1 VSGQRLMR
9 WLARRGHRQQVVLR
23 GMLVLLACVLLL
35 AMAVEAFGATPASLH
50 NATEP
55 VQVITEATLQT
66 ASGERQVQLPHVLEP
81 GDFDPQG
88 SRVYYRLKVKVQDPN
103 VLRAIYIQKMARSG
117 RIMLNDRD
125 SGSCGR
131 LLLQFTRCHHHPQF
145 FRTPYTDWRVGENQI
160 EVEIYATNRQSNGLS
175 EVVVGPRDVLY
186 WKWFMPQLLLQ
197 VQTLEVLTWL
207 TMALGVLSLVVFAV
221 LRKERM
227 YLWFSLACLIG
238 AVSKITIQTVT
249 PALSLDLFDWLVFA
263 SRFLFSCTFGL
274 TYLAYFNRE
283 RSWHVWSLAAYS
295 ILGLWAIWASSSSPK
310 IVSLLYLPLLG
321 LGFVL
326 AVASI
331 VWARRSGLPSDKV
344 MALSFVLMPLAGL
357 FDMAR
362 LRGASAFTGIYF
374 LPYTTSITLAL
385 MGMGMIGRLALA
397 LRTTRDLSSILQA
410 RVDAREAELLSSHRQ
425 IVQMEQLRAR
435 TDERERILRDMH
447 DGFLST
453 LALTRTALGCGQ
465 TTAQQARQ
473 MVTECMDDLRLM
485 LETSSKDEGTL
496 GDVMADFFH
505 RFENRMTGAGI
516 EASLEM
522 QLEGMPALDSP
533 TLLQMM
539 RIVQEA
545 TNNAIRHSGAQ
556 KLSIRALWDQ
566 TSHGLTLE
574 IQDDGKGLT
583 EEIRVDSTGP
593 QRTRR
598 GLHNMRTR
606 AQAIDAM
613 LEMLSSQAG
622 CCIRLKLQV
631 PTSAD
636 AAALQQTAT
645 ANGSAASQSDLSLK

>member
-1 VSGQRLMR
+1 MSGQRLMR

-23 GMLVLLACVLLL
+23 GMLALLACVLVL
-35 AMAVEAFGATPASLH
+35 AMAVEAFGATPTSLY

-55 VQVITEATLQT
+55 VQIITQATLQT

-117 RIMLNDRD
+117 RILLNDRD

-145 FRTPYTDWRVGENQI
+145 FRTPYTDWKVGENQNQI

-186 WKWFMPQLLLQ
+186 WRWFMPQLLLQ

-207 TMALGVLSLVVFAV
+207 TMALGLLSGVVFAV
-221 LRKERM
+221 LRRERM

-238 AVSKITIQTVT
+238 ALSKVTIQTVT

-283 RSWHVWSLAAYS
+283 RPLHVWSLAAYS
-295 ILGLWAIWASSSSPK
+295 MLGLWAIWASSSSPT
-310 IVSLLYLPLLG
+310 IVSLLYLPLLA

-326 AVASI
+326 AVGSI
-331 VWARRSGLPSDKV
+331 VWARRSGETSDKV
-344 MALSFVLMPLAGL
+344 MALSFLLMPLAGL

-374 LPYTTSITLAL
+374 LPYTSSITLTL
-385 MGMGMIGRLALA
+385 MGMGMIWRLALA

-410 RVDAREAELLSSHRQ
+410 RVDEREAELLSSHRQ
-425 IVQMEQLRAR
+425 IVQMEQVRAR

-453 LALTRTALGCGQ
+453 LALTRTALAAGQ
-465 TTAQQARQ
+465 TSTQRARQ
-473 MVTECMDDLRLM
+473 LVTECIDDLRLM
-485 LETSSKDEGTL
+485 LEASSSEQGAL
-496 GDVMADFFH
+496 SEVLADFFH
-505 RFENRMTGAGI
+505 RFENRMAGAGL
-516 EASLEM
+516 EATLDM
-522 QLEGMPALDSP
+522 QLEGMPMLDSA

-545 TNNAIRHSGAQ
+545 TNNAMRHSGASH
-556 KLSIRALWDQ
+556 LHIRALWSEPQ
-566 TSHGLTLE
+566 RLLQLE
-574 IQDDGKGLT
+574 VQDDGQGVT
-583 EEIRVDSTGP
+583 PGP
-593 QRTRR
+593 QPDERGGR
-598 GLHNMRTR
+598 GLRNMHAR
-606 AQAIDAM
+606 AKAIGGM
-613 LEMLSSQAG
+613 LRLSSTPQG
-622 CCIRLKLQV
+622 FCLRL
-631 PTSAD
+631 
-636 AAALQQTAT
+636 
-645 ANGSAASQSDLSLK
+645 DLPLPNAPLL